1 VHVSVAL
8 QSVTKR
14 FGGQAVVNNVSLEVR
29 DGEFFVLLGSSG
41 SGKSTLLKLI
51 AGLVEPDEG
60 KLLLHGQ
67 DVTRVPTQERNVGF
81 VFQHYALFQHMT
93 VAQNVEFGLQIRRVG
108 RSQRRRKRDE
118 LLELVGLAGLG
129 GRLPRQLSGGQQ
141 QRVALARALAIQPD
155 VLLLDE
161 PLGSL
166 DAKIRTEL
174 RRSLRAIQRQS
185 GVAAIFVTH
194 DQEEAFDL
202 ADRIGVMSY
211 GRLIEIG
218 TPQDL
223 YQRPKTEFVASFL
236 GSANILLGRSDGEQA
251 RIGEHVFPLTKDA
264 ARLSADGR
272 VQIVF
277 RPEDVALARRPEDLG
292 ALPLGEGQVT
302 EVAFSGSV
310 ENIRLELPAIPG
322 VRAISP
328 AVPFGGRGILVDA
341 SRGPDQSALFP
352 IQTGQTV
359 WVGTRRL
366 HTLSHP
372 GLHFLLVTDVSPR
385 SQSALGL
392 GGHLARMAHA
402 RVTLLGIG
410 KDNARLE
417 THLQEAKRQIGSGM
431 ASLEVETSSE
441 PVGEAITSAV
451 EKRPVDLVV
460 LGWRPS
466 NSLTLPEEILEVG
479 EHHLLLAT
487 RPEPQLS
494 RALICVA
501 SGEPGKDDVMFAG
514 RLLRHVGAQATLLT
528 VLSSLEDLAEQEQ
541 AERFVA
547 GGARSLSLFGVP
559 TTTRV
564 KSGNASAVI
573 LEELRGGEY
582 DLAVLGSP
590 LPTRWGRAEFGTV
603 ISQVLRSAVPSSF
616 LIVRSQAYAARRSR
630 WL

>member
-1 VHVSVAL
+1 MSVSV
-8 QSVTKR
+8 QNVTR
-14 FGGQAVVNNVSLEVR
+14 RYGGQAVVNNVSLDVR

-41 SGKSTLLKLI
+41 SGKSTLLKMI
-51 AGLVEPDEG
+51 AGLVDPDEG
-60 KLLLHGQ
+60 TIQLHGQ

-93 VAQNVEFGLQIRRVG
+93 VSENVEFGLQIRRVG
-108 RSQRRRKRDE
+108 RSQRRRRRDE
-118 LLELVGLAGLG
+118 LLEMVGLAGLG
-129 GRLPRQLSGGQQ
+129 SRLPRQLSGGQQ

-166 DAKIRTEL
+166 DAKIRIDL

-185 GVAAIFVTH
+185 GVATIFVTH

-211 GRLIEIG
+211 GRLIEMG

-223 YQRPKTEFVASFL
+223 YQKPKTEFVASFL
-236 GSANILLGRSDGEQA
+236 GSANILLGRSEGDQA
-251 RIGEHVFPLTKDA
+251 RLGEHVFPLTKDA
-264 ARLSADGR
+264 ARLSGDGR
-272 VQIVF
+272 VQILF
-277 RPEDVALARRPEDLG
+277 RPEDVALARQEEDLG

-302 EVAFSGSV
+302 EVAFSGPV

-328 AVPFGGRGILVDA
+328 TVPFGVRGFLVDA
-341 SRGPDQSALFP
+341 SRGPDQSVHFP
-352 IQTGQTV
+352 IEVGQKV

-372 GLHFLLVTDVSPR
+372 GLRFLLVTDTTPR
-385 SQSALGL
+385 SQSALGV

-402 RVTLLGIG
+402 RVTLLGVG
-410 KDNARLE
+410 KNEDRLE
-417 THLQEAKRQIGSGM
+417 AHLQEAKREIGSGM

-441 PVGEAITSAV
+441 PPAEAIASAV

-460 LGWRPS
+460 LGWRPTGVA
-466 NSLTLPEEILEVG
+466 TLPEEILKVG

-487 RPEPQLS
+487 RPEPKLS

-514 RLLRHVGAQATLLT
+514 RLLRHVGAEAALLS
-528 VLSSLEDLAEQEQ
+528 VLSSAVENQAEQDQ

-547 GGARSLSLFGVP
+547 GGARSLALFGVP
-559 TTTRV
+559 TTTMIR
-564 KSGNASAVI
+564 SGNPATVI
-573 LEELRGGEY
+573 LEEIRDGTY
-582 DLAVLGSP
+582 DLVVLGSP
-590 LPTRWGRAEFGTV
+590 LPTRSGKSEFGSV
-603 ISQVLRSAVPSSF
+603 IAPVLKSAPRDCLF
-616 LIVRSQAYAARRSR
+616 LIVRSQAYAARRPR
-630 WL
+630 PT